1 MKTRISLIEN
11 KIPDDSS
18 LVTTT
23 VLNTKLSDTDNK
35 IPDHAK
41 YITTEE
47 FNNSRA
53 ENFAARLKEA
63 SLVRETDIDN
73 KLISFTSKIT
83 SNKTKYLEEQKKLNS
98 LITKDYN
105 FFLGILKVMM
115 DLKTHLIINQ
125 M

>member
-18 LVTTT
+18 LVTAT

-83 SNKTKYLEEQKKLNS
+83 SNKTKYLEEQKK
-98 LITKDYN
+98 TK
-105 FFLGILKVMM
+105 
-115 DLKTHLIINQ
+115 
-125 M
+125 

>member
-18 LVTTT
+18 LVTAT

-53 ENFAARLKEA
+53 ENFAARLK
-63 SLVRETDIDN
+63 
-73 KLISFTSKIT
+73 
-83 SNKTKYLEEQKKLNS
+83 
-98 LITKDYN
+98 
-105 FFLGILKVMM
+105 
-115 DLKTHLIINQ
+115 
-125 M
+125 